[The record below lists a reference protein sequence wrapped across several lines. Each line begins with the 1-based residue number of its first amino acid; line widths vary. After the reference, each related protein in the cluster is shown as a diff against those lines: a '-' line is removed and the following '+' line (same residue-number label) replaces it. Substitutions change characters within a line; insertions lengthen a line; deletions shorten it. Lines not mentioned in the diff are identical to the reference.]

1 MLIKNDDVIWDLFVN
16 VSYYKLISIEVYGG
30 DFFSCLEMIYV
41 YLLIFLRINFF
52 DEEWFGYEIVGIFVV
67 GWEGG
72 LVKFVEFRGGKRLE
86 DEEEVELVR
95 FYIFRLDFLDLA
107 EYESCSK
114 ITGLVGFF
122 F

>member
-1 MLIKNDDVIWDLFVN
+1 
-16 VSYYKLISIEVYGG
+16 
-30 DFFSCLEMIYV
+30 MIYV

-107 EYESCSK
+107 EYESRSK
-114 ITGLVGFF
+114 IIVIGIEIVVVLVIGIECLLVNFWRRLICICN
-122 F
+122 

>member
-1 MLIKNDDVIWDLFVN
+1 MDKIFLIV
-16 VSYYKLISIEVYGG
+16 LIIV
-30 DFFSCLEMIYV
+30 MIYV

-107 EYESCSK
+107 EYESRSK
-114 ITGLVGFF
+114 ITVIGIEIVVVLVIGIECLLVNFWRRLIYICN
-122 F
+122 